1 MSPVPGGVVAL
12 GGGHGL
18 AQVLRALRLLDVEP
32 TAVVTAADDGGSSG
46 RLRREFGGIGVGDL
60 RMALLAL
67 ARKRDL
73 ARLLAHRF
81 DRGDL
86 RGHALGNLA
95 LVAHVEEAGGDWRA
109 ALRGMEELLDCAG
122 AVYPATEQPV
132 RLGAVVA
139 GARVD
144 GQARVA
150 KAQGRVEEIWLDPPR
165 PPAMPLAVAAVSHA
179 DLVLLGPGSLFTSV
193 IATLLVTDLVT
204 ALSASSATVIYVA
217 NICTQ
222 PGETA
227 GMGIAAHVDAL
238 FRHVDGLRLDGVLL
252 HDGPRGCGP
261 ATPLGAVVDDP
272 RAGRV
277 LRADLVARD
286 GRERPGAAHD
296 PARLAAALAPLVT
309 RRPVSGGQ
317 DR

>member
-139 GARVD
+139 GAPDALQMLLKVD
-144 GQARVA
+144 GVDIHWSLLDRRPGCISRG
-150 KAQGRVEEIWLDPPR
+150 AQDQSSSERTSLASPR
-165 PPAMPLAVAAVSHA
+165 P
-179 DLVLLGPGSLFTSV
+179 
-193 IATLLVTDLVT
+193 
-204 ALSASSATVIYVA
+204 
-217 NICTQ
+217 
-222 PGETA
+222 
-227 GMGIAAHVDAL
+227 
-238 FRHVDGLRLDGVLL
+238 
-252 HDGPRGCGP
+252 
-261 ATPLGAVVDDP
+261 
-272 RAGRV
+272 
-277 LRADLVARD
+277 ARK
-286 GRERPGAAHD
+286 
-296 PARLAAALAPLVT
+296 
-309 RRPVSGGQ
+309 
-317 DR
+317 